1 MVMAWAYGHD
11 VSRLDT
17 RSEGAI
23 SETGDAN
30 PRLSAEKILALP
42 CGKTQ
47 MAMPRLDVRRV
58 PDRALPAL
66 KIQMVPCHGCFDA
79 FGRV

>member
-1 MVMAWAYGHD
+1 MVTAWAYGHD

-47 MAMPRLDVRRV
+47 WLCHAWMFVGFPAERFRR
-58 PDRALPAL
+58 
-66 KIQMVPCHGCFDA
+66 
-79 FGRV
+79 

>member
-1 MVMAWAYGHD
+1 MVTAWAYGHD

-47 MAMPRLDVRRV
+47 MAMPELAPVSLDTTLSTGTEKEW
-58 PDRALPAL
+58 PS
-66 KIQMVPCHGCFDA
+66 
-79 FGRV
+79 